1 MPKRRNPLNFHPLK
15 RVLNVTD
22 TDTMQDRSHAHPHDH
37 YHGHK
42 DHHHHHVPRPDA
54 MRAFALGIVLNIAFV
69 IVEWVFGVMA
79 GSLALI
85 ADATHNFGDVLGLM
99 LAWGAASLARRP
111 PSARFT
117 YGLGGSTILAAL
129 ANAMLL
135 LVAIGGIAWEAV
147 HRFGSI
153 EPVNAPIV
161 IWVALFGVLIN
172 AATAWLFMAGGKRD
186 LNMRGAYLH
195 MAADAGVSL
204 GVAVA
209 GLGMIYTGWRWL
221 DPVVSLVIVAVIFI
235 GTWSLLRD
243 SVRMALQAA
252 PEHIDTTGVRRYLAA
267 LPGVTEVHDLHIWA
281 MSTVENAMTAH
292 LVMPDGH
299 PGDDFFAD
307 VVEHIEHQFEIGH
320 VTIQI
325 ETGRACALAPDHV
338 V

>member
-1 MPKRRNPLNFHPLK
+1 MH
-15 RVLNVTD
+15 D
-22 TDTMQDRSHAHPHDH
+22 HAQHTPHDH
-37 YHGHK
+37 HHGHK

-54 MRAFALGIVLNIAFV
+54 MRAFALGIALNIAFV
-69 IVEWVFGVMA
+69 VVEWVFGVMA

-111 PSARFT
+111 PSARYT

-147 HRFGSI
+147 HRFDAVGT
-153 EPVNAPIV
+153 VDAPIV
-161 IWVALFGVLIN
+161 IWVALLGVLIN
-172 AATAWLFMAGGKRD
+172 AATAWLFMAGGKHD

-195 MAADAGVSL
+195 MAADAAVSL
-204 GVAVA
+204 GVVLA
-209 GLGMIYTGWRWL
+209 GIGMIYSGWRWL
-221 DPVVSLVIVAVIFI
+221 DPLVSLVIVVVIFV
-235 GTWSLLRD
+235 GTWGLLRD

-252 PEHIDTTGVRRYLAA
+252 PEHIDTGGVRTYLAS
-267 LPGVTEVHDLHIWA
+267 LHGVSEVHDLHIWA
-281 MSTVENAMTAH
+281 MSTAETAMTAH
-292 LVMPDGH
+292 LVMPAGH
-299 PGDDFFAD
+299 PGDDFFAE
-307 VVEHIEHQFEIGH
+307 VVEHIEHVFAIGH